1 MSVGCVSIGDSSLQE
16 ISQFTSDGSENHDA
30 DRSNQRGVDPVMSAV
45 DDYDL
50 YTEQLEECSVV
61 FDVVNPRSPA
71 YKTVVIR
78 NYWYLN
84 DSLVHNVYTWL
95 LGTTPGDQLA
105 QCSKHRYPYAI
116 MYAHH
121 SCTIVG
127 CLPAIDEQF
136 KCVIDGFGMFHESI
150 PA

>member
-16 ISQFTSDGSENHDA
+16 ISQFTSDGNDA

-45 DDYDL
+45 DYDL

-78 NYWYLN
+78 NYWYLS
-84 DSLVHNVYTWL
+84 DSLVHNVCTRRV
-95 LGTTPGDQLA
+95 GTRPCGQLA
-105 QCSKHRYPYAI
+105 QCSKHRYPY
-116 MYAHH
+116 
-121 SCTIVG
+121 SCTH
-127 CLPAIDEQF
+127 
-136 KCVIDGFGMFHESI
+136 VIHAQLWGVYLQLMCNLNV
-150 PA
+150 